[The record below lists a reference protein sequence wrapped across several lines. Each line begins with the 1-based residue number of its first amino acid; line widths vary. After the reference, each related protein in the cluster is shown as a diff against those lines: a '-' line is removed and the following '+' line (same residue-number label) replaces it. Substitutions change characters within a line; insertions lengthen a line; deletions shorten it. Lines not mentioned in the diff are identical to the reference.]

1 MMKGSKFFKD
11 HELTP
16 SIAVVVGTRPGIVM
30 FAPIIHELRRKG
42 VPHFVIHTGQHYS
55 PQMDAELFE
64 DLELPRPEFRLE
76 GVAGKVT
83 HGAQT
88 AAMLEGIERALIE
101 RKPAVVLVGG
111 DANTNLAGALAAR
124 KLHLR
129 VGHVEAGERSYDWRM
144 PEEHNRIIID
154 HISEYLFA
162 TGTKAV
168 ENLKADGV
176 RGTVVVTGNPI
187 VDASRLFAVFA
198 KKKPIDSAFKGLTPG
213 RYGVM
218 TMHREENV
226 DVEAHL
232 RGAFEGVSAAATAL
246 GLPIVFLAHPRTR
259 KRLLEFGLE
268 EWASSLPGIQVE
280 DAVRYIEFVRLLI
293 DAKMVFTDSGGV
305 QQEACIHHIPC
316 VTLRENTEW
325 IETLTVGANRLGGVD
340 PARIKQ
346 AALEAEGGTVSWDV
360 PFGDGDAAEKIVQFL
375 VENVPL
381 GRLSSDERVA
391 GRACGK

>member
-1 MMKGSKFFKD
+1 
-11 HELTP
+11 
-16 SIAVVVGTRPGIVM
+16 
-30 FAPIIHELRRKG
+30 
-42 VPHFVIHTGQHYS
+42 
-55 PQMDAELFE
+55 
-64 DLELPRPEFRLE
+64 
-76 GVAGKVT
+76 
-83 HGAQT
+83 
-88 AAMLEGIERALIE
+88 MLEGIERVLIE

-176 RGTVVVTGNPI
+176 RGTVVGDGKSYCGCGEAVRC
-187 VDASRLFAVFA
+187 SRRKRSRSIAPSKVS
-198 KKKPIDSAFKGLTPG
+198 PPE

-232 RGAFEGVSAAATAL
+232 KGAFEGVSAAATAL

-340 PARIKQ
+340 PARINRRHWRRR
-346 AALEAEGGTVSWDV
+346 AERCHGMCRSAMEMPRKRSCNFWWKMFLLGDFPAMREWLGG
-360 PFGDGDAAEKIVQFL
+360 P
-375 VENVPL
+375 
-381 GRLSSDERVA
+381 A
-391 GRACGK
+391 GNSI